1 VRSVINHAN
10 AFTLNDEEE
19 FEEYEEVE
27 SIMESSPEE
36 E

>member
-19 FEEYEEVE
+19 FEEYEER
-27 SIMESSPEE
+27 ISSYSRWL
-36 E
+36 